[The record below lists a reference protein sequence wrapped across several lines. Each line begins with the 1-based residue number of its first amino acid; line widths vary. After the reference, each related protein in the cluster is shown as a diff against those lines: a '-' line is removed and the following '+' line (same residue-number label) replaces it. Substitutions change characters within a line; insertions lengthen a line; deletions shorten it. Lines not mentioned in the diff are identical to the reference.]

1 VPAPRQQRRL
11 APLAA
16 AVAALIVVAVGAV
29 IVLTHRGGE
38 TGAATS
44 GSRTP
49 VPTAAPTPAPTG
61 LQAALLDL
69 TDFAKGSV
77 TMATSD
83 LPLKD
88 VSCGVTPANE
98 VDEKRVAFIGRGD
111 TAGRDYFNAAASF
124 PTEADARTYLDQ
136 VTAAA
141 QSCPVPPRL
150 PGAPPDPLPGEPS
163 ARVIFQGKPGPNQF
177 TFDAVYVLKGKVVAL
192 VMASHA
198 GTSPPPSG
206 DAPAF
211 AKYALRHM
219 VAAGP

>member
-1 VPAPRQQRRL
+1 VL
-11 APLAA
+11 VAA
-16 AVAALIVVAVGAV
+16 AAGAV
-29 IVLTHRGGE
+29 ILLSHRGGD

-44 GSRTP
+44 PSS
-49 VPTAAPTPAPTG
+49 TAAPPPG
-61 LQAALLDL
+61 PLLVL
-69 TDFAKGSV
+69 TDFAPGSV
-77 TMATSD
+77 APADSQ
-83 LPLKD
+83 LQLKD
-88 VSCGVTPANE
+88 ISCGVTPSKE
-98 VDEKRVAFIGRGD
+98 VGETRVAFTGRGD
-111 TAGRDYFNAAASF
+111 TAHRGYFNAAASF
-124 PTEADARTYLDQ
+124 STVDDARTYLDQ

-211 AKYALRHM
+211 AKVALRHM